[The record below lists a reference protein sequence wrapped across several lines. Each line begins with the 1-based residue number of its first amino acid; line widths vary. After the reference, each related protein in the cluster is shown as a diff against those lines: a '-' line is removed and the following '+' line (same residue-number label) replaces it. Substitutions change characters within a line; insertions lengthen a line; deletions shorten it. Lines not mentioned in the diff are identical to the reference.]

1 MNGSMPGFGWDVM
14 NASWIWSMM
23 WVMLPVMLVSIAAVI
38 WAIVDVVRREDI
50 DSGMKLVWIAIFFFL
65 WIIGV
70 MIYYI
75 VGRETKGVLPG
86 SRDTPIEIL
95 KRRYAKGEIGKA
107 EFEEMK
113 KDLGY

>member
-1 MNGSMPGFGWDVM
+1 MNGDMLGFGWDMM
-14 NASWIWSMM
+14 NVPWMAMM
-23 WVMLPVMLVSIAAVI
+23 WFMLPVMLVFIVVVI

-70 MIYYI
+70 IIYYI
-75 VGRETKGVLPG
+75 VGRETKSLPRG
-86 SRDTPIEIL
+86 EDVPLEIL
-95 KRRYAKGEIGKA
+95 KRRYAKGEINKV